1 MCIRDSQ
8 YTPDTLADICPI
20 RVKRLFQYSE
30 LKHLFNEFMPSLSYV
45 CKGLVFYTMN
55 NQFSNYAWVLP
66 KEDQQPVK
74 RKHEADAE
82 FLKAHPEYAEYKDVL
97 ENQAAYVGADDTVQ
111 ASPSNK
117 GAASALYSEASVQ
130 LYIVKTEIP
139 DIYNL
144 YTKDE
149 RKTRQSIAFIPDLK
163 TSQML
168 HAFFKTASLVL
179 LLLIL

>member
-1 MCIRDSQ
+1 
-8 YTPDTLADICPI
+8 
-20 RVKRLFQYSE
+20 
-30 LKHLFNEFMPSLSYV
+30 
-45 CKGLVFYTMN
+45 MN

-82 FLKAHPEYAEYKDVL
+82 FLKAHPEYAAYKEVL
-97 ENQAAYVGADDTVQ
+97 ETQAAYVGADDAATG
-111 ASPSNK
+111 SPSNK
-117 GAASALYSEASVQ
+117 TAATALFSDASIQ

-144 YTKDE
+144 YTKDD

-168 HAFFKTASLVL
+168 HGFFKTATDLEVVATCRYHYYFRRWIPMEL
-179 LLLIL
+179 HKKGNPATQKALAETVEKLNAGYTGPTVELD